1 MLRTSLLWCL
11 ILLGSYSAQASDLT
25 LPDAWLGETQDSAI
39 TINYDDLDYV
49 LNAAVLM
56 SGPPSRKKS
65 KASSSTV
72 STRLKNNFNTLT
84 TNAGNRLFFEEFKK
98 NPEMAAVISKI
109 RTSLEAVPAEVPLN
123 QLSKKEQIAFWLN
136 LYNVVVIDEINKVYP
151 LKSLEEFITAKD
163 GVLSKKLINIGGMQ
177 LSLNDIQYGVLQQK
191 YPNEVLVIYG
201 LYQGYI
207 GSPSIRKYAYT
218 GANLNRSLQFN
229 ANDFINT
236 NRGTYPDGKTFRVA
250 GFYQRNASYFPD
262 FETDLR
268 SHLREYLREDEIPL
282 LDEAQTLVADI
293 DDWTVT
299 DIYGTSRN
307 YGGGAATNDAALLG
321 AFSQGGT
328 MLGSEEV
335 TNLELMAN
343 AVQAKSVTYGRF
355 SADQVQK
362 LKELKLNH
370 ENRGGV
376 VTVTDLTEAEAKAAK
391 EKTES
396 GQQNDNPGQ

>member
-1 MLRTSLLWCL
+1 MWKTFFVFVSLMVLCWR
-11 ILLGSYSAQASDLT
+11 AAASDFV
-25 LPDAWLGETQDSAI
+25 LPETWQGETQDSTI
-39 TINYDDLDYV
+39 TISYSDLDYV
-49 LNAAVLM
+49 LDSAVLM

-65 KASSSTV
+65 KASTATV
-72 STRLKNNFNTLT
+72 STRLKNNYNTLT
-84 TNAGNRLFFEEFKK
+84 TNAGNRIMFEEFKK
-98 NPEMAAVISKI
+98 KPEMAAVVSKI
-109 RTSLEAVPAEVPLN
+109 RASLESVPAEIPLN
-123 QLSKKEQIAFWLN
+123 SLSKKEQIAFWLN
-136 LYNVVVIDEINKVYP
+136 LYNVVVIDEINKIYP
-151 LKSLEEFITAKD
+151 KKDLEDFVTGKD
-163 GVLSKKLINIGGMQ
+163 GLLTRKLVNAGGVQ

-191 YPNEVLVIYG
+191 YPEDVLVIYG

-236 NRGTYPDGKTFRVA
+236 NRGTYPNGKTFRVA

-262 FETDLR
+262 FATDLR

-293 DDWTVT
+293 NDWTVT

-321 AFSQGGT
+321 AFSQNPERG
-328 MLGSEEV
+328 EV
-335 TNLELMAN
+335 ANLEGMSLAL
-343 AVQAKSVTYGRF
+343 QAKSVTYGRF

-362 LKELKLNH
+362 LKELKFNH

-376 VTVTDLTEAEAKAAK
+376 VTVTDLTEAEAAK
-391 EKTES
+391 TSEA
-396 GQQNDNPGQ
+396 GQNDDKSKQ

>member
-1 MLRTSLLWCL
+1 MWKSSVVLALLVLCSAKVVASDFVLPEAWQGETPDST
-11 ILLGSYSAQASDLT
+11 ITISYS
-25 LPDAWLGETQDSAI
+25 
-39 TINYDDLDYV
+39 DLDYV
-49 LNAAVLM
+49 LDSAVLM

-72 STRLKNNFNTLT
+72 STRLKNNYNTLT
-84 TNAGNRLFFEEFKK
+84 TNAGNRIMFEEFKK
-98 NPEMAAVISKI
+98 KPEMAAVVSKI
-109 RTSLEAVPAEVPLN
+109 RASLESVPAEIPLN
-123 QLSKKEQIAFWLN
+123 SLNKKEQIAFWLN
-136 LYNVVVIDEINKVYP
+136 LYNVVVIDEINKIYP
-151 LKSLEEFITAKD
+151 KKDLEEFVTGKD
-163 GVLSKKLINIGGMQ
+163 GLLSRKLVNAGGVQ

-191 YPNEVLVIYG
+191 YPDEVLVIYG

-262 FETDLR
+262 FENDLR
-268 SHLREYLREDEIPL
+268 NHLREYLRENEIPL
-282 LDEAQTLVADI
+282 LDEAKTLVANI

-321 AFSQGGT
+321 AFAQGQT
-328 MLGSEEV
+328 MPGSEEV
-335 TNLELMAN
+335 ANLELMAN
-343 AVQAKSVTYGRF
+343 SVQAKSVTYGRF

-362 LKELKLNH
+362 LKELKFNH

-376 VTVTDLTEAEAKAAK
+376 VTVTDLAEAEA
-391 EKTES
+391 EKKSEAGQNDDKS
-396 GQQNDNPGQ
+396 GQ

>member
-11 ILLGSYSAQASDLT
+11 LVLGSFSAQASDLT

-65 KASSSTV
+65 KSSSSTV

-109 RTSLEAVPAEVPLN
+109 RASLEAVPSEVPLN

-151 LKSLEEFITAKD
+151 LKSLEDFVTAKD
-163 GVLSKKLINIGGMQ
+163 GVLSKKLINTGGMQ
-177 LSLNDIQYGVLQQK
+177 LSLNDIQYGVLKQK
-191 YPNEVLVIYG
+191 YPDEVLVIYG

-268 SHLREYLREDEIPL
+268 NHLREYLREDEIPL
-282 LDEAQTLVADI
+282 LDEAKTLVADI

-328 MLGSEEV
+328 MVGSEEV
-335 TNLELMAN
+335 TNLELMAST
-343 AVQAKSVTYGRF
+343 VQAKSVTYGRF

-396 GQQNDNPGQ
+396 GQQHDKSGQ

>member
-1 MLRTSLLWCL
+1 MWRTLGLLIWLCC
-11 ILLGSYSAQASDLT
+11 SAVAAAASDFT
-25 LPDAWLGETQDSAI
+25 VPEAWQGETPDSAI
-39 TINYDDLDYV
+39 TIDYADLDYV
-49 LNAAVLM
+49 LDAAVLM

-65 KASSSTV
+65 KASAATV
-72 STRLKNNFNTLT
+72 NTRLKNNYNQLT
-84 TNAGNRLFFEEFKK
+84 TNAGNRIFFEEFKK
-98 NPEMAAVISKI
+98 RPDMAAIVSRI
-109 RTSLEAVPAEVPLN
+109 RSSLQAVPAEIPLN
-123 QLSKKEQIAFWLN
+123 ALSKKEQIAYWLN

-151 LKSLEEFITAKD
+151 LKNLQDFVTAKD
-163 GVLSKKLINIGGMQ
+163 GLLTRKIINAGGVE
-177 LSLNDIQYGVLQQK
+177 LSLNDIQYGVLKQK
-191 YPNEVLVIYG
+191 YPDEVLVMYG

-236 NRGTYPDGKTFRVA
+236 NRGTYPNGNTFRVA

-262 FETDLR
+262 FATDLR

-282 LDEAQTLVADI
+282 LDKAQQLVADI

-321 AFSQGGT
+321 AFAQGVT
-328 MLGSEEV
+328 MAGSEEV
-335 TNLELMAN
+335 ANLELMAN

-362 LKELKLNH
+362 LKELKFNH
-370 ENRGGV
+370 ENRGGI
-376 VTVTDLTEAEAKAAK
+376 VTVTDLSESKAA
-391 EKTES
+391 EKAPAAAPQSEDKS
-396 GQQNDNPGQ
+396 GN

>member
-1 MLRTSLLWCL
+1 MLRTSLLCCL
-11 ILLGSYSAQASDLT
+11 ILLGSSSAQANDLT

-163 GVLSKKLINIGGMQ
+163 GVLSKKLVNTGGMQ

-191 YPNEVLVIYG
+191 YPDEVLVIYG

-268 SHLREYLREDEIPL
+268 NHLREYLREDEIPL

-376 VTVTDLTEAEAKAAK
+376 VTVTDLTEAEEKAAK
-391 EKTES
+391 EKAES
-396 GQQNDNPGQ
+396 GQQNDKSGQ